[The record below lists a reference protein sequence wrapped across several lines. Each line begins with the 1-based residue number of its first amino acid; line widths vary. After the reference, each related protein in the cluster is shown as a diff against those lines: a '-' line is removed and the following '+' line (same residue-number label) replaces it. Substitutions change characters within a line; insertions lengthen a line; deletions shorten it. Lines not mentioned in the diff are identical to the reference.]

1 MLAIAENS
9 NEFVED
15 MKESKKTLATTLHI
29 YRGARPTLHIT
40 YIKVKKEKLHFI
52 YGPKYKGR

>member
-15 MKESKKTLATTLHI
+15 MKESKKTLATI

-40 YIKVKKEKLHFI
+40 YIKVKKKNYISYMALNI
-52 YGPKYKGR
+52 KGTKP